1 MSIISHIP
9 VSLHERLRS
18 GTPLSEITWLKVG
31 GAADWLFEPLS
42 VEELQLF
49 LVHLPAEIPIIVIG
63 AGSNLLVRDGGIGGV
78 VIRLSGA
85 MAEIHLHRNELYAGA
100 GCSDGDVARYAAQK
114 GRSGV
119 EFLIGIPGTIGGGL
133 RMNAGCYGHE
143 FKDVI
148 VRATAVTRTGDLV
161 TATPDEM
168 GMAYRHSDAP
178 QDWIFVSA
186 QLATHKGDT
195 LSIRATMKDMIARR
209 GAAQPVGARTGGSTF
224 ANPDGT
230 KAWQVIDAAG
240 CRGLT
245 IGGAHISEKHCNFLI
260 NDGTATAA
268 DLEKLGEEV
277 RARVALHSNVELRWE
292 IKRIGRAEKEG
303 L

>member
-1 MSIISHIP
+1 MSVISYIP
-9 VSLHERLRS
+9 LSLHERLQS
-18 GTPLSEITWLKVG
+18 GKHLSEITWLKVG

-42 VEELQLF
+42 VGELQLF
-49 LVHLPAEIPIIVIG
+49 LSHLPIEIPVVVIG
-63 AGSNLLVRDGGIGGV
+63 AGSNLLVRDGGIDGV

-85 MAEIHLHRNELYAGA
+85 MAKIHLQGNELYAGA
-100 GCSDGDVARYAAQK
+100 GCSDGSVARYAARE

-133 RMNAGCYGHE
+133 RMNAGCYGYE
-143 FKDVI
+143 FKDVV

-168 GMAYRHSDAP
+168 GMAYRHSNAP

-186 QLATHKGDT
+186 QLATHKDDKLT
-195 LSIRATMKDMIARR
+195 IRATMKDMITSR
-209 GAAQPVGARTGGSTF
+209 GAAQPVGSRTGGSTF
-224 ANPDGT
+224 ANPDGH

-240 CRGLT
+240 CRGMT
-245 IGGAHISEKHCNFLI
+245 VGGAHISEKHCNFLI

-268 DLEKLGEEV
+268 DLERLGEEV
-277 RARVALHSNVELRWE
+277 RARVALHSNIELRWE

>member
-1 MSIISHIP
+1 
-9 VSLHERLRS
+9 
-18 GTPLSEITWLKVG
+18 
-31 GAADWLFEPLS
+31 
-42 VEELQLF
+42 
-49 LVHLPAEIPIIVIG
+49 
-63 AGSNLLVRDGGIGGV
+63 
-78 VIRLSGA
+78 
-85 MAEIHLHRNELYAGA
+85 
-100 GCSDGDVARYAAQK
+100 
-114 GRSGV
+114 
-119 EFLIGIPGTIGGGL
+119 
-133 RMNAGCYGHE
+133 MNAGCYGHE

-148 VRATAVTRTGDLV
+148 VQATAVTRTGDLV

-186 QLATHKGDT
+186 QLATHKSDT

-209 GAAQPVGARTGGSTF
+209 VASQPVGARTGGSTF

-268 DLEKLGEEV
+268 DLERLGEEV
-277 RARVALHSNVELRWE
+277 RARVALHSNIELRWE

>member
-1 MSIISHIP
+1 MSVISYIP
-9 VSLHERLRS
+9 VSLHERLS
-18 GTPLSEITWLKVG
+18 TGNPLSEITWLKVG

-42 VEELQLF
+42 IEELQLF
-49 LVHLPAEIPIIVIG
+49 LSHLPDKFPVTVIG
-63 AGSNLLVRDGGIGGV
+63 AGSNLLVRDGGIDGV
-78 VIRLSGA
+78 VIRLAGV
-85 MAEIHLHRNELYAGA
+85 MAEIHLHGNELYAGA
-100 GCSDGDVARYAAQK
+100 GCSDGDVARYAARE
-114 GRSGV
+114 GRSGI

-133 RMNAGCYGHE
+133 RMNAGCYGRE

-148 VRATAVTRTGDLV
+148 VQATAVTRTGDLI

-178 QDWIFVSA
+178 KDWIFVSA
-186 QLATHKGDT
+186 QLATHKDDT
-195 LSIRATMKDMIARR
+195 LKIRATMKDMIASR
-209 GAAQPVGARTGGSTF
+209 GAGQPVGARTGGSTF
-224 ANPDGT
+224 ANPDGH

-245 IGGAHISEKHCNFLI
+245 VGGAHISEKHCNFLI

-268 DLEKLGEEV
+268 DLERLGEEV
-277 RARVALHSNVELRWE
+277 RARVAAHSNVELRWE
-292 IKRIGRAEKEG
+292 IKRIGRAEKES